1 MISSHS
7 EPIEQTAP
15 EAGLLGDLCPE
26 PGVDGVGLGE
36 PLAQEHDLHHHREV
50 DLPHG
55 GHLAGP
61 QQLGQHRGLVR
72 LLPGDS
78 MVTSAA
84 FSSVYSHDGQAA
96 GGGGEAGGGVK
107 GGEGPAA
114 GHRAAAGLCNQAP

>member
-1 MISSHS
+1 MTMIKMTSHS

-15 EAGLLGDLCPE
+15 EAGILGSLCPE

-61 QQLGQHRGLVR
+61 
-72 LLPGDS
+72 
-78 MVTSAA
+78 
-84 FSSVYSHDGQAA
+84 
-96 GGGGEAGGGVK
+96 
-107 GGEGPAA
+107 
-114 GHRAAAGLCNQAP
+114 